1 MKKLF
6 LILAVSLLVCSC
18 DLTPPLVD
26 REYETKDNTSRFVI
40 VENAASWLV
49 VYDKETL
56 VMYTVS
62 DYGEGRGVFN
72 VLVDADGKPLLW
84 KSKNQTN
91 QK

>member
-1 MKKLF
+1 MV
-6 LILAVSLLVCSC
+6 A
-18 DLTPPLVD
+18 

-40 VENAASWLV
+40 VENVSSWLV

-56 VMYTVS
+56 VMYTVAY
-62 DYGEGRGVFN
+62 YGGGRGVFG
-72 VLVDADGKPLLW
+72 VLVDADGKPLLR

>member
-1 MKKLF
+1 MKKLI
-6 LILAVSLLVCSC
+6 LILALSLLACSC
-18 DLTPPLVD
+18 DSRPPMVD
-26 REYETKDNTSRFVI
+26 REYEAQDNTSRFVI
-40 VENAASWLV
+40 VENALSWIV

-62 DYGEGRGVFN
+62 DFGEGRGFFN
-72 VLVDADGKPLLW
+72 LLVDADGKPLLW

>member
-18 DLTPPLVD
+18 ELTPPPID
-26 REYETKDNTSRFVI
+26 QEYEIQDNTSRFVI
-40 VENAASWLV
+40 VENTASWFV

-62 DYGEGRGVFN
+62 DYGDGRGVFN

>member
-18 DLTPPLVD
+18 DLTPPMVA

-40 VENAASWLV
+40 VENASSWLV

-62 DYGEGRGVFN
+62 DYGEGRGVFS

>member
-1 MKKLF
+1 M
-6 LILAVSLLVCSC
+6 
-18 DLTPPLVD
+18 VD
-26 REYETKDNTSRFVI
+26 WEYETQDNASRFVI
-40 VENAASWLV
+40 AENASSWIV

-56 VMYTVS
+56 AMHTVS
-62 DYGEGRGVFN
+62 DFGDGRGVFN